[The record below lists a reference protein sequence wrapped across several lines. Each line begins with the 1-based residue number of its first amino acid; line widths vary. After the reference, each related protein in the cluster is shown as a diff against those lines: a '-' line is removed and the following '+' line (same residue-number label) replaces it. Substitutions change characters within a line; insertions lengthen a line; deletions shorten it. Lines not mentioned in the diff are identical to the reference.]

1 MWLGHQGVVGSSSFV
16 NTALYA
22 GDVSTDRDF
31 LIIDD
36 PEDEL
41 FYLDHIVDNGFF
53 GLRQEWQHD
62 LSQRHY
68 LRWGFD
74 VRRYDVTYDYELNAE
89 IEDPIDDPRFYPGER
104 LDSFHDAY
112 EGDQYSVFVTDRMR
126 LSDRFTGEVGLRYD
140 RQTLT
145 DDDQV
150 SPRVNLLY
158 KVGSMGALRLGW
170 GHFYQS
176 QRPYELR
183 VQYGETEFLPAQ
195 KAEQLTIG
203 YETELGSNYTLRVD
217 AYLREMSEP
226 HWRWETIFDPF
237 HPVPEVATDLAKI
250 TPESVN
256 AHGVEFYLASRRGGS
271 FDWWCSYVYSS
282 VEDEINGVDTP
293 RFVNQ
298 PHSVTASASWR
309 PGPKWS
315 FTGVFNYHTGWSATT
330 VSAWLVPDPDS
341 GWVCAICV
349 VRL

>member
-126 LSDRFTGEVGLRYD
+126 LSDRFTGEVGLR
-140 RQTLT
+140 
-145 DDDQV
+145 
-150 SPRVNLLY
+150 
-158 KVGSMGALRLGW
+158 
-170 GHFYQS
+170 
-176 QRPYELR
+176 
-183 VQYGETEFLPAQ
+183 
-195 KAEQLTIG
+195 
-203 YETELGSNYTLRVD
+203 
-217 AYLREMSEP
+217 
-226 HWRWETIFDPF
+226 
-237 HPVPEVATDLAKI
+237 
-250 TPESVN
+250 
-256 AHGVEFYLASRRGGS
+256 
-271 FDWWCSYVYSS
+271 
-282 VEDEINGVDTP
+282 
-293 RFVNQ
+293 
-298 PHSVTASASWR
+298 
-309 PGPKWS
+309 
-315 FTGVFNYHTGWSATT
+315 
-330 VSAWLVPDPDS
+330 
-341 GWVCAICV
+341 
-349 VRL
+349 